1 MSLLE
6 AGKSGLPLISYDIK
20 TGPKKIINDGIN
32 GYLIKELDEKK
43 LAETILSLIN
53 SEQKRQTLSHNI
65 VESISRFSIN
75 EIIAQWE
82 SIFK

>member
-1 MSLLE
+1 M
-6 AGKSGLPLISYDIK
+6 
-20 TGPKKIINDGIN
+20 
-32 GYLIKELDEKK
+32 KK

>member
-1 MSLLE
+1 M
-6 AGKSGLPLISYDIK
+6 
-20 TGPKKIINDGIN
+20 TGPKEIINDGIN